1 VKDVDVSLS
10 CAVMI
15 VLLFLKNF
23 SCILFLLRKS
33 LYIARVRVPM
43 AKEKEAKE
51 RVAKERVVATAAAVR
66 TVASTVKPSLTLSI
80 ESVFD
85 ASWKVKISM
94 RRCLPRIL
102 SMIK

>member
-1 VKDVDVSLS
+1 MVKEKEV
-10 CAVMI
+10 
-15 VLLFLKNF
+15 
-23 SCILFLLRKS
+23 
-33 LYIARVRVPM
+33 
-43 AKEKEAKE
+43 KEKEAK
-51 RVAKERVVATAAAVR
+51 ARVVAAAAVT

-85 ASWKVKISM
+85 VSWKVKISM

>member
-1 VKDVDVSLS
+1 
-10 CAVMI
+10 
-15 VLLFLKNF
+15 
-23 SCILFLLRKS
+23 
-33 LYIARVRVPM
+33 M
-43 AKEKEAKE
+43 AKEKEARGKE
-51 RVAKERVVATAAAVR
+51 VKERVVAAAAAVT

-85 ASWKVKISM
+85 VSWKVKISM